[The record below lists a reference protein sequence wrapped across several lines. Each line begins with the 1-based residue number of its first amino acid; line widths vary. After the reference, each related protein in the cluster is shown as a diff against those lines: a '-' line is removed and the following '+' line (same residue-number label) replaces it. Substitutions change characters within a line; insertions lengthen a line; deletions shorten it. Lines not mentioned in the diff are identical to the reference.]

1 MKAAAWIMVA
11 VLALFP
17 WWAIPVTAALV
28 PLPWDQAARVVT
40 ATVAAF
46 WTPFVLLAAL
56 LLYARSKPDNVA
68 IKPPVLRSA

>member
-1 MKAAAWIMVA
+1 MKTAAWIMVA
-11 VLALFP
+11 ILSLFP

-40 ATVAAF
+40 ATLAAI

-56 LLYARSKPDNVA
+56 LLYARINPANV
-68 IKPPVLRSA
+68 S

>member
-46 WTPFVLLAAL
+46 WTPTVLLAAL
-56 LLYARSKPDNVA
+56 LLSARSKPANQE
-68 IKPPVLRSA
+68 ITGR

>member
-1 MKAAAWIMVA
+1 MKALIWVVIA

-28 PLPWDQAARVVT
+28 PLPWGEAARVVT
-40 ATVAAF
+40 ATVAAV

-56 LLYARSKPDNVA
+56 LVSARSW
-68 IKPPVLRSA
+68 